1 MKRKRLKKLL
11 MATGEQRDRAEVVAF
26 LWRGRARVWLAGE
39 MKKLIAKKAEQRE
52 FCEICG
58 GCVFCKPD
66 PERCEIYEVY
76 HRKEGAE
83 K

>member
-39 MKKLIAKKAEQRE
+39 MKELIAA
-52 FCEICG
+52 G
-58 GCVFCKPD
+58 GKGD
-66 PERCEIYEVY
+66 
-76 HRKEGAE
+76 E

>member
-11 MATGEQRDRAEVVAF
+11 MATGEQRDRTEVVAF
-26 LWRGRARVWLAGE
+26 LWRGRARVWLAEE

-58 GCVFCKPD
+58 GCVLCKPD
-66 PERCEIYEVY
+66 PEHCEIYEVY
-76 HRKEGAE
+76 HRKEGDGE
-83 K
+83 

>member
-1 MKRKRLKKLL
+1 M
-11 MATGEQRDRAEVVAF
+11 AF
-26 LWRGRARVWLAGE
+26 LWRGRARVWLAEE
-39 MKKLIAKKAEQRE
+39 MKKQLAKKAEQRE

-58 GCVFCKPD
+58 GCVLCKPD

-76 HRKEGAE
+76 HREEGSRV

>member
-58 GCVFCKPD
+58 ACVFCKPE
-66 PERCEIYEVY
+66 PERCEIYEGY
-76 HRKEGAE
+76 HRKEGAGA
-83 K
+83 